1 MKCYVGLGSN
11 LDEPLNQVHRA
22 IEALRQHP
30 AIHLL
35 RRSPWYGSKA
45 VGPGD
50 QPDYVN
56 GVIELET
63 SLKPEALLTVLQ
75 GIEQAQGRVRELRW
89 GARTLDLDIL
99 LYGDLCH
106 NTPDLQIPHP
116 RLAERAFVLAPLA
129 DLAPDLTLPA
139 ISGKAP
145 HPPKS
150 ATIAALWASQPRE
163 GIEGVWRLAG
173 ESGPLTLKVRHA

>member
-11 LDEPLNQVHRA
+11 LDEPLIQVNRA

-50 QPDYVN
+50 QPDFVN

-63 SLKPEALLTVLQ
+63 TLEPAALLTVLQ
-75 GIEQAQGRVRELRW
+75 GIEQAQGRIRTLRW

-99 LYGDLCH
+99 LYGNLCH
-106 NTPDLQIPHP
+106 DSPDLQIPHP

-139 ISGKAP
+139 
-145 HPPKS
+145 PPKS

-163 GIEGVWRLAG
+163 SVEGVWRLAG

>member
-11 LDEPLNQVHRA
+11 LDEPLIQVNRA
-22 IEALRQHP
+22 IEALRRQP

-50 QPDYVN
+50 QPDFIN

-63 SLKPEALLTVLQ
+63 SLEPRALLGVLQ

-99 LYGDLCH
+99 LYGDLRH

-129 DLAPDLTLPA
+129 DLAPDLAIPT
-139 ISGKAP
+139 ISGEAP

-150 ATIAALWASQPRE
+150 ATIAALWVSQPRE
-163 GIEGVWRLAG
+163 SVEGVWRLDRK
-173 ESGPLTLKVRHA
+173 SVV